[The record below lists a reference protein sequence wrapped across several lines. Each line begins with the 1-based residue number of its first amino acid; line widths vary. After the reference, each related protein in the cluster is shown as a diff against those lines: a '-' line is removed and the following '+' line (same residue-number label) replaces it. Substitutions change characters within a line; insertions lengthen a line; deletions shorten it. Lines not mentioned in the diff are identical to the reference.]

1 MEPDHI
7 SAYALTVEPGTKM
20 GAQVRRGQICLPD
33 PDEQA
38 DRYEL
43 AAGVLEASGYHWYE
57 ISNWAKTGHECQH
70 NLAYWRGANWWGYGP
85 GAHSHVG
92 GTRFWNVKHPL
103 AYANKL
109 LDNTSPA
116 AAREVL
122 TQAELAEE
130 DVMLRIRL
138 AEGIAIPEGVG
149 ANVVAGFISD
159 GLVDPSAAFGG
170 RLVLTLKGRLLA
182 DTVTRALWEAMPSF

>member
-1 MEPDHI
+1 M
-7 SAYALTVEPGTKM
+7 
-20 GAQVRRGQICLPD
+20 
-33 PDEQA
+33 
-38 DRYEL
+38 
-43 AAGVLEASGYHWYE
+43 
-57 ISNWAKTGHECQH
+57 
-70 NLAYWRGANWWGYGP
+70 
-85 GAHSHVG
+85 G

-122 TQAELAEE
+122 THAELVEE

-138 AEGIAIPEGVG
+138 AEGITIPKGVG

-159 GLVDPSAAFGG
+159 GLVDPSAAFDG